1 MSDADDSEIEGFLS
15 GHKPFENPPICP
27 CGTCVGDWKILA
39 FLGRGGSSEVYRAEN
54 TVTGQVAALKVLA
67 RTDGKTRERF
77 KREVRLVAETQ
88 NAAFPKLYGAGE
100 ENDRLYIAE
109 ELLEPVV
116 LPSRDAEVARF
127 ILDVAAGVAE
137 LHRLGFIHRDI
148 KPRNVM
154 VRPLTGESVL
164 IDLGLAKEEAGT
176 PQARDDTLSVVDGRA
191 VGVGTPG
198 YSAPE
203 QFAGGLIGP
212 ATDIHALGMLANACF
227 GGKPPKA
234 WTEIIRR
241 STSSIP
247 EQRYPSVAEFARAIR
262 RRHAVCWW
270 AVAVFAAVAA
280 VFVAVFLLQY
290 YDAMAMK
297 QENGMTKEQGLADA
311 LLEAAYDF
319 SYRDNTNITKEA
331 ALETMRKG
339 ILPSY

>member
-15 GHKPFENPPICP
+15 GHKPFENPPTCLG
-27 CGTCVGDWKILA
+27 GTCVGDWKILA

-88 NAAFPKLYGAGE
+88 NAAFPKFYGAGE
-100 ENDRLYIAE
+100 DNDRLYIAE

-127 ILDVAAGVAE
+127 ILNVAAGLAE

-191 VGVGTPG
+191 VGVGTSGIRLSPSSHG
-198 YSAPE
+198 RSAAVMPSV
-203 QFAGGLIGP
+203 GGLW
-212 ATDIHALGMLANACF
+212 LFSQLL
-227 GGKPPKA
+227 
-234 WTEIIRR
+234 RR
-241 STSSIP
+241 SLSRFFYCSITTP
-247 EQRYPSVAEFARAIR
+247 WR
-262 RRHAVCWW
+262 R
-270 AVAVFAAVAA
+270 
-280 VFVAVFLLQY
+280 
-290 YDAMAMK
+290 
-297 QENGMTKEQGLADA
+297 N
-311 LLEAAYDF
+311 
-319 SYRDNTNITKEA
+319 
-331 ALETMRKG
+331 RKTT
-339 ILPSY
+339 